1 MNTPAPMELDVRPLL
16 AAGRPPLTAILN
28 AVNRL
33 APGQPLRLLAPF
45 EPAPLFALLAERGYT
60 AESQQLADGT
70 WSILFRPGAE
80 SSP

>member
-1 MNTPAPMELDVRPLL
+1 MNTPAPLELDVRPLL
-16 AAGRPPLTAILN
+16 AAGRPPLTVILN

-33 APGQPLRLLAPF
+33 APGQPLRVLAPF
-45 EPAPLFALLAERGYT
+45 EPAPLFALLGERGYT

-80 SSP
+80 SPP

>member
-16 AAGRPPLTAILN
+16 SAGRPPLTAILN

-33 APGQPLRLLAPF
+33 APGQALRLLAPF

-60 AESQQLADGT
+60 AESEQLADGT
-70 WSILFRPGAE
+70 WSILFRPGAAAA
-80 SSP
+80 P

>member
-1 MNTPAPMELDVRPLL
+1 MNSSAPMELNVRPLL
-16 AAGRPPLTAILN
+16 AAGRPPLAAILN

-33 APGQPLRLLAPF
+33 APNQCLRVLAPF
-45 EPAPLFALLAERGYT
+45 EPATLFALLAERGYM

-80 SSP
+80 SPP